1 MKIECAYDELR
12 AVGDLREHPRNPNTH
27 PARQVEMLAKIIR
40 ETGWRSP
47 IVVSA
52 RSGFVVKGHGR
63 LLAARLAG
71 FAEAPVDVQEYES
84 EAQELADM
92 VADNR
97 IAELAEMDGGLLDQV
112 LVDLR
117 DEGWDMELAGFGA
130 QGTGQFEK
138 AFSQEATVKEILFP
152 IMILE
157 TEEEYQRFLV
167 FKQSIG
173 AKSDEK
179 AFGKI
184 MEMAGV

>member
-27 PARQVEMLAKIIR
+27 PARQVELLAKIIR

-63 LLAARLAG
+63 LMAARLAG

-117 DEGWDMELAGFGA
+117 EVEGFDMDLTGYENLDEPSTTEPPHIKPLVLAPPPAMTWCLIGIPTNRMHEIQGFI
-130 QGTGQFEK
+130 E
-138 AFSQEATVKEILFP
+138 EISGNENTT
-152 IMILE
+152 I
-157 TEEEYQRFLV
+157 
-167 FKQSIG
+167 
-173 AKSDEK
+173 
-179 AFGKI
+179 
-184 MEMAGV
+184 EMGVSS